1 MKTTDVK
8 MNKHSLIRF
17 WKMIQ
22 SDHKTFYGLLLC
34 SLIGNL
40 MVVAMPMIMGV
51 GIDQL
56 LSRIRT
62 IGIAEMTFH
71 DVKDALLFPVVLL
84 LVFSFLSSITSFIQ
98 EYAMASLSEK
108 ITLNVRKEM
117 TKKFKTL
124 PMAFFD
130 QHQVGDII
138 SRTTTGLNQL
148 AQVLL
153 TGINQFFTSIVTIL
167 FSILMLFYIDSKLT
181 LLILLLIV
189 GSSWVTQLFANK
201 NKKISDDNQT
211 ELGSLNNKVEEYL
224 AGNLVIK
231 TFNQQD
237 QAIESIRQVNH
248 SQYQAFKKAQ
258 FMNFA
263 IYPAIRLINQ
273 SAFILS
279 AVLGGILVISG
290 GLTLGLL
297 QAYLQY
303 INQISEP
310 ISTASYVINSLQ
322 SAMAAIDRIFEIMDE
337 QNERSDHENT
347 TSLDQP
353 AGSIRFKD
361 VRFGYSPDK
370 ILMENVNFSAKPKQT
385 IAIVGPTGAGKTT
398 LVNLLM
404 RFYELNH
411 GRIEFDGIDITKFSR
426 SELRKHFGMVL
437 QNTWLFEGTVADN
450 IAYGKQQASRDE
462 IIAAAKIA
470 QCDHF
475 IRTLPEGYD
484 TIISSENGSLSQGQ
498 QQLLTIARVLLANP
512 SVVILDEATSSV
524 DTRTEAMIQKAMN
537 AVTEN
542 RTSFIIAHRLSTIE
556 NADLILVMENGNIIE
571 QGTHQSLLSK
581 PTLYA
586 SLYNSQFQI
595 TYKRL

>member
-337 QNERSDHENT
+337 QNELSDHENT

-595 TYKRL
+595 T

>member
-361 VRFGYSPDK
+361 VLFGYSPDK

-512 SVVILDEATSSV
+512 SIVILDEATSSV

-595 TYKRL
+595 T

>member
-370 ILMENVNFSAKPKQT
+370 ILMENINFSAKPKQT

-595 TYKRL
+595 T

>member
-1 MKTTDVK
+1 MRTTDVK

-248 SQYQAFKKAQ
+248 SQYQALKKAQ

-337 QNERSDHENT
+337 PNERSDHENT

-595 TYKRL
+595 T

>member
-237 QAIESIRQVNH
+237 QAIESIRQANH

-279 AVLGGILVISG
+279 AVSGGILVISG

-337 QNERSDHENT
+337 PNERSDHENT
-347 TSLDQP
+347 ASLDQP

-404 RFYELNH
+404 RFYELNL

-595 TYKRL
+595 T

>member
-303 INQISEP
+303 INQISET

-595 TYKRL
+595 T

>member
-322 SAMAAIDRIFEIMDE
+322 SAMAAIDRIFEIMAE
-337 QNERSDHENT
+337 PNERSNHENT
-347 TSLDQP
+347 ASLDQP

-385 IAIVGPTGAGKTT
+385 IAIVGLTGAGKTT

-595 TYKRL
+595 T

>member
-462 IIAAAKIA
+462 ITAAAKIA

-524 DTRTEAMIQKAMN
+524 DTHTEAMIQKAMN

-595 TYKRL
+595 T

>member
-337 QNERSDHENT
+337 PNERSNHENT
-347 TSLDQP
+347 ASLDQP

-595 TYKRL
+595 T

>member
-1 MKTTDVK
+1 
-8 MNKHSLIRF
+8 
-17 WKMIQ
+17 MIQ

-167 FSILMLFYIDSKLT
+167 FSILMLFYIDSKLM

-337 QNERSDHENT
+337 PNERSDHENT

-595 TYKRL
+595 T

>member
-117 TKKFKTL
+117 SKKFKTL

-237 QAIESIRQVNH
+237 QAIESIRQANH

-337 QNERSDHENT
+337 PNERSDHENT
-347 TSLDQP
+347 ASLDQP

-595 TYKRL
+595 T

>member
-237 QAIESIRQVNH
+237 HALESIRQVNH

-337 QNERSDHENT
+337 PNERSDHENT
-347 TSLDQP
+347 ASLDQP

-595 TYKRL
+595 T

>member
-84 LVFSFLSSITSFIQ
+84 LFFSFLSSITSFIQ

-337 QNERSDHENT
+337 PNERSDHENT
-347 TSLDQP
+347 ASLDQP

-595 TYKRL
+595 T

>member
-117 TKKFKTL
+117 TKKFKKL

-337 QNERSDHENT
+337 PNERSDHENT
-347 TSLDQP
+347 ASLDQP

-462 IIAAAKIA
+462 ITAAAKIA

-595 TYKRL
+595 T

>member
-385 IAIVGPTGAGKTT
+385 IAIVGATGAGKTT

-595 TYKRL
+595 T

>member
-475 IRTLPEGYD
+475 ICTLPEGYD

-595 TYKRL
+595 T

>member
-8 MNKHSLIRF
+8 MNKHILIRF

-71 DVKDALLFPVVLL
+71 DVKDAILFPVVLL

-337 QNERSDHENT
+337 PNERSDHENT

-512 SVVILDEATSSV
+512 SIVILDEATSSV

-595 TYKRL
+595 T

>member
-40 MVVAMPMIMGV
+40 MVVTMPMIMGV

-595 TYKRL
+595 T

>member
-62 IGIAEMTFH
+62 IGISEMTFH

-211 ELGSLNNKVEEYL
+211 ELGSLNNRVEEYL

-337 QNERSDHENT
+337 PNERSDHENT
-347 TSLDQP
+347 ASLDQP

-595 TYKRL
+595 T

>member
-1 MKTTDVK
+1 MRTTDVK

-337 QNERSDHENT
+337 ANERSDHENT

-595 TYKRL
+595 T

>member
-337 QNERSDHENT
+337 QNERFDHENT

-595 TYKRL
+595 T

>member
-1 MKTTDVK
+1 MRTTDVK

-263 IYPAIRLINQ
+263 IYPAIRLINH

-322 SAMAAIDRIFEIMDE
+322 SAMASIDRIFEIMDE
-337 QNERSDHENT
+337 PNERSDHENT

-595 TYKRL
+595 T

>member
-181 LLILLLIV
+181 LLILLLII

-595 TYKRL
+595 T

>member
-512 SVVILDEATSSV
+512 SVVILDEATYSV

-595 TYKRL
+595 T

>member
-353 AGSIRFKD
+353 DGSIRFKD

-411 GRIEFDGIDITKFSR
+411 GRIEFDGTDITKFSR

-595 TYKRL
+595 T

>member
-237 QAIESIRQVNH
+237 QAIESIRQANH

-337 QNERSDHENT
+337 PNERSDHENT
-347 TSLDQP
+347 ASLDQP

-404 RFYELNH
+404 RFYELNL

-595 TYKRL
+595 T

>member
-71 DVKDALLFPVVLL
+71 DIKDALLFPVVLL

-237 QAIESIRQVNH
+237 QAIESIRQANH

-337 QNERSDHENT
+337 PNERSDHENT
-347 TSLDQP
+347 ASLDQP

-595 TYKRL
+595 T

>member
-337 QNERSDHENT
+337 PNERSDHENT
-347 TSLDQP
+347 ASLDQP

-556 NADLILVMENGNIIE
+556 NADLILVMDNGNIIE

-595 TYKRL
+595 T

>member
-51 GIDQL
+51 CIDQL

-595 TYKRL
+595 T

>member
-237 QAIESIRQVNH
+237 QAIESIRQANH

-337 QNERSDHENT
+337 PNERSDHENT
-347 TSLDQP
+347 ASLDQP

-385 IAIVGPTGAGKTT
+385 IAIVGLTGAGKTT

-542 RTSFIIAHRLSTIE
+542 RTSFIIAHRLSTIK

-595 TYKRL
+595 T

>member
-22 SDHKTFYGLLLC
+22 SDHKTCYGLLLC

-595 TYKRL
+595 T